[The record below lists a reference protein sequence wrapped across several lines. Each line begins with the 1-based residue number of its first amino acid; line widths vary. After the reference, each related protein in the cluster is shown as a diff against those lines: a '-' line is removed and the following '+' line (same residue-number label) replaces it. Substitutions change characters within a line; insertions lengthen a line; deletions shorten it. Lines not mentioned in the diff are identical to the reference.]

1 MESYQK
7 IFMRKLLEHKDNLS
21 EYINELYSDES
32 RENDLNALFAE
43 LKKEGLVNCIYADNR
58 AYIVSLTS
66 KGKNIKE
73 SELRLTDKEELV
85 NLSDRIDEI
94 QKLFHPAPD
103 PFNSINEIH
112 DINEFNQWRDE
123 VTFIL
128 QKIHDRTH
136 DTSIWRAINQF
147 KVNLNGY
154 NDENEVNQM
163 FSVLRTVV
171 KRIDDYFP
179 DQEKENKKVNS
190 TTLKQYDVFISH
202 ANKDKLEYVEEL
214 YQTISKL
221 GIKVFYDR
229 ETFEWGDNW
238 KQKIYDGVATS
249 EFAIIVISDNY
260 FGREWTEKELQSFLN
275 KQNASGEKTILPLL
289 HGISISDLC
298 SHYPELGEIQAIS
311 DEKYDIKDVTIL
323 FARQLLKRYKG
334 D

>member
-1 MESYQK
+1 
-7 IFMRKLLEHKDNLS
+7 MRQLLEHKDNLG
-21 EYINELYSDES
+21 EYINELYNDES
-32 RENDLNALFAE
+32 RENELNALFGE

-58 AYIVSLTS
+58 AYNVSFTL

-73 SELRLTDKEELV
+73 SELRLTDREELV
-85 NLSDRIDEI
+85 NLSDRIEEI
-94 QKLFHPAPD
+94 QKLFHPAPGQ
-103 PFNSINEIH
+103 FNNFNEIH
-112 DINEFNQWRDE
+112 DINDFNQWRDE

-128 QKIHDRTH
+128 QKIYDRTH

-147 KVNLNGY
+147 KVNLNGF

-179 DQEKENKKVNS
+179 DQEKENKKENSVN
-190 TTLKQYDVFISH
+190 LKQYDVFISH
-202 ANKDKLEYVEEL
+202 ANKDKLDYVEEL

-238 KQKIYDGVATS
+238 KQKIYDGVETS

-275 KQNASGEKTILPLL
+275 KQNTSGEKIILPLL
-289 HGISISDLC
+289 HGISVSDLC

-311 DEKYDIKDVTIL
+311 DKDYDIKDVAIL
-323 FARQLLKRYKG
+323 FARQLLKRYREN
-334 D
+334 